1 MKKFLIVPLAAALLT
16 ASAAF
21 AETEVISSVDENN
34 NVAVSVKSDG
44 ESDTVY
50 TVMIMKPGREYKDSM
65 KNGSITDV
73 YKAETLKNGGEF
85 KFKADTAG
93 LYQIVSGGGELDGSI
108 SCFAIADKDV
118 RDEALSKLNSAD
130 ESGVKA
136 VLDEYN
142 NRVWVIDFTAAAY
155 AGDSSNVLKSLV
167 NLIDKSARSAGDVER
182 CFRNACAL
190 SELQKASADKV
201 SGLLERHKKDF
212 GLTYSALIESGDTS
226 IMRAFTYLVQDTESN
241 PINSIKQLETVLN
254 RAEALGC
261 VNSAT
266 RKNMQEIIEKYSKEL
281 DIDLTG
287 KYTSVDKYEVI
298 KLLIKES
305 GEEYKSVKE
314 FSGAFASAVN
324 KVAENET
331 KPVTPNGNGG
341 GSGGSGG
348 GGGGGTRGS
357 VSISPDLNEND
368 PGKEIGTKGET
379 ETASEYFD
387 DVFMSDWAQPYID
400 YAAYKGIMSGD
411 GDRHFRPNDKI
422 SREEFLKVVIEALKI
437 GKNEAAPAAD
447 ISFDDVSRDDW
458 FFSYIE
464 TGVGFKVINGVSEH
478 SFGTGEALARQD
490 AAVILMRA
498 KEAAR
503 LVLTDTAEAADFSD
517 KADISDYASDAV
529 LRLQKAGIIN
539 GYEDGSFNPNG
550 SITRSE
556 AAKIIYGILKNTN
569 TL

>member
-1 MKKFLIVPLAAALLT
+1 MKKFLILPLAAALLT
-16 ASAAF
+16 TSAAF

-34 NVAVSVKSDG
+34 NVAVSVKSDNG
-44 ESDTVY
+44 SDTIY
-50 TVMIMKPGREYKDSM
+50 TMMIMRPGREYKDSM
-65 KNGSITDV
+65 KNDSITDV

-85 KFKADTAG
+85 KFKAGTAG
-93 LYQIVSGGGELDGSI
+93 LYQIVSGGGELDGNI
-108 SCFAIADKDV
+108 SYFAIADKDV

-130 ESGVKA
+130 VSGVKA

-142 NRVWVIDFTAAAY
+142 NRVWVIDFTDAVY
-155 AGDSSNVLKSLV
+155 AGDSPNVLKSLV
-167 NLIDKSARSAGDVER
+167 NLIDKSAKSAGDVER

-201 SGLLERHKKDF
+201 LGILERHKKDF
-212 GLTYSALIESGDTS
+212 GLTYSAFIESGDAS
-226 IMRAFTYLVQDTESN
+226 IMRAFTYLAQDAVNN

-254 RAEALGC
+254 RAEALGS

-266 RKNMQEIIEKYSKEL
+266 RKNMQEIIEKYPKEL

-305 GEEYKSVKE
+305 GEEYKSIKE

-324 KVAENET
+324 KVDKNESE
-331 KPVTPNGNGG
+331 PVTPNGNGG
-341 GSGGSGG
+341 GSSGS

-379 ETASEYFD
+379 ETKSEYFD

-400 YAAYKGIMSGD
+400 YVAYKGIMSGD

-447 ISFDDVSRDDW
+447 ISFDDVNRDDW

-464 TGVGFKVINGVSEH
+464 TGVGFKLINGVSEH
-478 SFGTGEALARQD
+478 SFGTGEPLTRQD

-503 LVLTDTAEAADFSD
+503 LVLTDTAETADFSD

-529 LRLQKAGIIN
+529 LKLQKAGIIN

>member
-1 MKKFLIVPLAAALLT
+1 MKKFLILPLAAALLT
-16 ASAAF
+16 TSAAF

-34 NVAVSVKSDG
+34 NVAVSVKSDNG
-44 ESDTVY
+44 SDTIY
-50 TVMIMKPGREYKDSM
+50 TMMIMRPGREYKDSM

-93 LYQIVSGGGELDGSI
+93 LYQIVSGGGELDGNI
-108 SCFAIADKDV
+108 SYFAIADKDV

-130 ESGVKA
+130 ASSVKT

-142 NRVWVIDFTAAAY
+142 NRVWVIDFTGAVY

-167 NLIDKSARSAGDVER
+167 NLIDKSAKSAGDVER

-201 SGLLERHKKDF
+201 LGILERHKKDF
-212 GLTYSALIESGDTS
+212 GLTYSAFIESGDAS
-226 IMRAFTYLVQDTESN
+226 IMRAFTYLAQDAVNN

-254 RAEALGC
+254 RAEALGS

-266 RKNMQEIIEKYSKEL
+266 RKNMQEIIEKYPKEL

-287 KYTSVDKYEVI
+287 KYASVDKYEVI

-305 GEEYKSVKE
+305 GEEYKSIKE

-324 KVAENET
+324 KVDENES

-341 GSGGSGG
+341 GSGGGSGG
-348 GGGGGTRGS
+348 SGGGGGTRGS

-379 ETASEYFD
+379 ETKSEYFD

-400 YAAYKGIMSGD
+400 YVAYKGIMSGD

-464 TGVGFKVINGVSEH
+464 TGVGFKLINGVSEH
-478 SFGTGEALARQD
+478 SFGTGEPLTRQD
-490 AAVILMRA
+490 AAVILHRIIGGASDA
-498 KEAAR
+498 KIS
-503 LVLTDTAEAADFSD
+503 FSD
-517 KADISDYASDAV
+517 VKSISDYAIDAV
-529 LRLQKAGIIN
+529 GALYSKGIMTGDEN
-539 GYEDGSFNPNG
+539 NCFNPLG
-550 SITRSE
+550 FLTRAE
-556 AAKIIYGILKNTN
+556 AAKIICLGMNG
-569 TL
+569 

>member
-21 AETEVISSVDENN
+21 AETEIISSVDENN

-50 TVMIMKPGREYKDSM
+50 TVMIMKPDREYKDSM

-85 KFKADTAG
+85 KFKADVAG
-93 LYQIVSGGGELDGSI
+93 LYQIVSGGGELDGNI
-108 SCFAIADKDV
+108 SYFAIADKDL
-118 RDEALSKLNSAD
+118 RDEALSKLNSVD

-142 NRVWVIDFTAAAY
+142 NRVWVIDFTVAAY

-190 SELQKASADKV
+190 FELQKASADKV

-212 GLTYSALIESGDTS
+212 GLAYSALIESGDTS
-226 IMRAFTYLVQDTESN
+226 IMRAFTYLAQDTESN

-305 GEEYKSVKE
+305 GEEYRSVKE
-314 FSGAFASAVN
+314 FSDAFASALN

-331 KPVTPNGNGG
+331 KPVTPNGN
-341 GSGGSGG
+341 GG

-379 ETASEYFD
+379 ETVSEYFD

-400 YAAYKGIMSGD
+400 YTAYKGIMSGD

-464 TGVGFKVINGVSEH
+464 TGVGFKVIKGVSEH
-478 SFGTGEALARQD
+478 SFGTGEALTRQD
-490 AAVILMRA
+490 AVVILMRA

-503 LVLTDTAEAADFSD
+503 LVLTDTAEAEDFSD
-517 KADISDYASDAV
+517 KVDISDYASDAV
-529 LRLQKAGIIN
+529 LRFQKAGIIN
-539 GYEDGSFNPNG
+539 GYENGSFNPNG
-550 SITRSE
+550 SITRAES
-556 AAKIIYGILKNTN
+556 AKLIYEILKNTN